1 VRTGALHSGLVEAC
15 LRAPGT
21 EAAIGSLSDPGVL
34 VVTTGQQ
41 PSLFTGPLYT
51 IHKALSAAALAE
63 VLGRRWG
70 RKVVPVFWIAGDDHD
85 FAEANHASWLNA
97 DGALV
102 TAVLRERPPD
112 APLLPLYREPL
123 GSEVDGVLAQL
134 EADLPPAE
142 HRGGTL
148 DWLRRHFR
156 PDKTVA
162 GAYGSALAELLAPF
176 GIVCLDSTHAAVKKA
191 AGPLLLEALRKAS
204 DIERLLDQR
213 SGDLAGQGTD
223 PGVAAADGATL
234 VMVEA
239 ALGRD
244 RLVRTD
250 GGFVTRRGHERF
262 ELADLERL
270 VQEEPQRLSPNV
282 LLRPVVESALLPTVA
297 YVAGPG
303 ELRYLPLC
311 RPLYERLG
319 VVPQLPVPRWS
330 GILVEHR
337 VDRVLEKFGATLE
350 ELLQSGRALES
361 RVVRSQL
368 PSETIAILERLR
380 GELAAGYD
388 TLANVAR
395 AIDPTIEKTIQNAG
409 KQAQGGTQD
418 VERKLVQHLRKR
430 SEVEMS
436 QVERARTAVLPGGK
450 PQERLITVAPFLSRY
465 GPELLQQLQQEMV
478 TWYSN
483 ALEGASQSS

>member
-1 VRTGALHSGLVEAC
+1 
-15 LRAPGT
+15 
-21 EAAIGSLSDPGVL
+21 
-34 VVTTGQQ
+34 
-41 PSLFTGPLYT
+41 
-51 IHKALSAAALAE
+51 
-63 VLGRRWG
+63 
-70 RKVVPVFWIAGDDHD
+70 
-85 FAEANHASWLNA
+85 
-97 DGALV
+97 
-102 TAVLRERPPD
+102 
-112 APLLPLYREPL
+112 
-123 GSEVDGVLAQL
+123 
-134 EADLPPAE
+134 
-142 HRGGTL
+142 
-148 DWLRRHFR
+148 
-156 PDKTVA
+156 
-162 GAYGSALAELLAPF
+162 
-176 GIVCLDSTHAAVKKA
+176 
-191 AGPLLLEALRKAS
+191 
-204 DIERLLDQR
+204 
-213 SGDLAGQGTD
+213 
-223 PGVAAADGATL
+223 
-234 VMVEA
+234 VEA

-350 ELLQSGRALES
+350 ELLQPGRALES